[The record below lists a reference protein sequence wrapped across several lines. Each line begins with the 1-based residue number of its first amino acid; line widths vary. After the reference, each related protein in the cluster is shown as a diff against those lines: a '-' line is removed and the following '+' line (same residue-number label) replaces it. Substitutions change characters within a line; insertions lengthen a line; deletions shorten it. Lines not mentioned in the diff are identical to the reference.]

1 MDWPVTYRRK
11 IRYSDTDAQ
20 GIAFNGNYTTY
31 FDDAVTDL
39 FDEIGYTWGEI
50 EIVLARTEVDFRS
63 PARLGETIVT
73 GARVER
79 IGNTSLTVRLETWE
93 EDTERPVAE
102 AIQIQVIVSGDDFHP
117 TPVPDDL
124 VVAIEKVQ
132 GAVAK

>member
-20 GIAFNGNYTTY
+20 GIVFNGNYTTY

-39 FDEIGYTWGEI
+39 FDQIGYTWGHI
-50 EIVLARTEVDFRS
+50 EIVLARTEIDFLS
-63 PARLGETIVT
+63 PAQLGETILT

-93 EDTERPVAE
+93 ESTERPVAE
-102 AIQIQVIVSGDDFHP
+102 AVQIQVIVSGDDFRP

-124 VVAIEKVQ
+124 VVAIERVQ
-132 GAVAK
+132 GAVGR

>member
-39 FDEIGYTWGEI
+39 FDQIGYIWGDI
-50 EIVLARTEVDFRS
+50 EIVLARTEIDFRS
-63 PARLGETIVT
+63 PAQLGETIVT

-93 EDTERPVAE
+93 ESTERPVAE
-102 AIQIQVIVSGDDFHP
+102 AVQIQVIVSGDDFRP

-124 VVAIEKVQ
+124 VVAIERVQ
-132 GAVAK
+132 GAVSR